1 MQPEKPTNNKPF
13 VFSKFPLYANEL
25 PLFREQK
32 NKKWIRYGQQNDYPD
47 YLGYLFNNSGVH
59 NAIVSGKAM
68 YIAGK
73 GFQVK
78 KNVTGTQKL
87 QAEAILKSINEYQTI
102 NELLN
107 QSVLDRVI
115 YGSYAFK
122 VKWAKGKIA
131 SIKLQPINTIRTN
144 ESRTEFYISNE
155 WTRDMSIKDR
165 WYKFNNEPIDVHTLL
180 AFDST
185 NPTGEQI
192 LYISDYRPQMKVYAL
207 PEYIGCVTSIETD
220 IECPNYHLNEIKSG
234 FSAGTMITLFNGQ
247 PQEEEKL
254 EVDRELK
261 RKFSNSDNAGEI
273 VLNFQNAGTTP
284 PMVTPLNGNDLDK
297 RYEQLQK
304 DTVDKIFIGHRISS
318 PMLFGLKTAG
328 ELGGRSELQIAWEH
342 FTNTYVKPK
351 QQIVEDDFNYMLK
364 FISPELEGTIEI
376 INLEPIG
383 IEISMDMINEVLTF
397 EEKRKLVLEKLS
409 IEEAKPQVEMQMAE
423 TYNDYPEAAK
433 KNAQRALDIKQ
444 ENDLGCGTPVG
455 WTRAN
460 QLAQGENISRDT
472 IARMSSF
479 ERHRENSKG
488 NPKDDCG
495 ALMWLAWGGDEGV
508 AWATKKLQQID
519 KTKLSAHYFK
529 DEDINSILIN
539 KFKAIGVNESDY
551 EIVSEHE
558 NIPYE
563 FAEQTVN
570 EKVIEILK
578 ENEKISVKAIAELL
592 DISESK
598 LIKIIE
604 DLQLNN
610 KVNVKY
616 IEGAAGIEIITENI
630 NEPKAV
636 GLTTMW
642 RYSGPQDSKNRE
654 FCADMLELKKLYT
667 RAEIEKLN
675 NDMETY
681 NTNVWKYKGGW
692 YHNPSTGVNEPQC
705 RHTWKQIIVK
715 RK

>member
-155 WTRDMSIKDR
+155 WTREMSIKDR
-165 WYKFNNEPIDVHTLL
+165 WKKNNGDPLDQITLL
-180 AFDST
+180 AFDTT

-192 LYISDYRPQMKVYAL
+192 LYISDYRPQMQVYAL

-351 QQIVEDDFNYMLK
+351 
-364 FISPELEGTIEI
+364 
-376 INLEPIG
+376 
-383 IEISMDMINEVLTF
+383 
-397 EEKRKLVLEKLS
+397 
-409 IEEAKPQVEMQMAE
+409 
-423 TYNDYPEAAK
+423 
-433 KNAQRALDIKQ
+433 
-444 ENDLGCGTPVG
+444 
-455 WTRAN
+455 
-460 QLAQGENISRDT
+460 
-472 IARMSSF
+472 
-479 ERHRENSKG
+479 
-488 NPKDDCG
+488 
-495 ALMWLAWGGDEGV
+495 
-508 AWATKKLQQID
+508 
-519 KTKLSAHYFK
+519 KT
-529 DEDINSILIN
+529 
-539 KFKAIGVNESDY
+539 
-551 EIVSEHE
+551 
-558 NIPYE
+558 
-563 FAEQTVN
+563 
-570 EKVIEILK
+570 
-578 ENEKISVKAIAELL
+578 
-592 DISESK
+592 
-598 LIKIIE
+598 
-604 DLQLNN
+604 NN
-610 KVNVKY
+610 
-616 IEGAAGIEIITENI
+616 
-630 NEPKAV
+630 
-636 GLTTMW
+636 
-642 RYSGPQDSKNRE
+642 
-654 FCADMLELKKLYT
+654 
-667 RAEIEKLN
+667 
-675 NDMETY
+675 
-681 NTNVWKYKGGW
+681 
-692 YHNPSTGVNEPQC
+692 
-705 RHTWKQIIVK
+705 
-715 RK
+715 